1 VLSFILLV
9 QSKTV
14 EISVTWYLER
24 KYALATFSIVQP
36 HYELPAST
44 CIIYWLSD
52 LPLCLLESWFPLVT
66 EYQQHI
72 RTSSLLD
79 VVIIKTCLYLA

>member
-1 VLSFILLV
+1 MNPFMLHIFFKKGFLFVVLV

-36 HYELPAST
+36 HSELLSACT
-44 CIIYWLSD
+44 CSIY
-52 LPLCLLESWFPLVT
+52 
-66 EYQQHI
+66 
-72 RTSSLLD
+72 
-79 VVIIKTCLYLA
+79 